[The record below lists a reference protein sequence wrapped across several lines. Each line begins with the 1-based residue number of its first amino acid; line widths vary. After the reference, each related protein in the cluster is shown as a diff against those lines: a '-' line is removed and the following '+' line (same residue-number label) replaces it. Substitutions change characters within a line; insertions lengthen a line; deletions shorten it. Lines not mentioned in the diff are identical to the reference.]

1 MQFLKKV
8 KTNIKLVTTE
18 KERNYL
24 VSEPNNHSTKF
35 FKENFIAVEMEKNI
49 YIYMNKPVY
58 LGLSILELSKIVM
71 YLKGIKT
78 SRVLNF
84 AIRKILHFA
93 SI

>member
-1 MQFLKKV
+1 
-8 KTNIKLVTTE
+8 
-18 KERNYL
+18 
-24 VSEPNNHSTKF
+24 
-35 FKENFIAVEMEKNI
+35 
-49 YIYMNKPVY
+49 MNKPVD
-58 LGLSILELSKIVM
+58 LGQSILELSKIVM